1 MNQCIGARKPTLA
14 RVELI
19 ICQYLILQPNEAH
32 QRFPIALSIIVGLSI
47 TSLSQTL
54 TQIKFFK
61 HILEFKVYV
70 KLNKI

>member
-32 QRFPIALSIIVGLSI
+32 QRFIIVGLSI